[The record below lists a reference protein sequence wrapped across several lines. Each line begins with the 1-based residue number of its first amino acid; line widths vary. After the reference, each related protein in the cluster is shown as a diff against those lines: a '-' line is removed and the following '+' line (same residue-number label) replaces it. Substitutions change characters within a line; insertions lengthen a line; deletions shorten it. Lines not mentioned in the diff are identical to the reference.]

1 MSRST
6 RNEDSRYSIDLQKV
20 KILKCQ
26 ILSLASDE
34 DVVVV
39 GERQSKG
46 DQSVNLPPDE
56 QLSPQQRLNDY
67 VYQHNFDTSTHCKRP

>member
-46 DQSVNLPPDE
+46 HQSVNLPPDE

-67 VYQHNFDTSTHCKRP
+67 IYSQNFDTSAYCKRP